1 MEPVSPAGDV
11 TTALAGWTGGEGPL
25 YRRLAAAFRR
35 AVERGELPAG
45 SRLPP
50 ERDLARLLS
59 VSRSTVVAAY
69 EDLRREGWIRSRQG
83 SGTWV
88 RGVARRAGPEAPPG
102 RSASALRALIE
113 GPADAIEF
121 TVAALGAEHVLDD
134 ALDDELAGRLVADL
148 REAARHHGYRALGLP
163 ELREAI
169 AGHVSGWGL
178 PTRPEEV
185 LVTTGAQQA
194 IALVAAAFVR
204 PGDPVVV
211 EDPTFVSALD
221 ALAGAG
227 ARLLGAPV
235 GPQGV
240 RVDALRE
247 RIAASGARLVYVI
260 PTFHNPTG
268 SLLPEAKRRE
278 VAGLAEELGVPVIDD
293 ASLTDVPL
301 DGDPPPPLAAF
312 APGAPILTVGSL
324 SKLFWGGLRVGWIRA
339 SEPLIARLV
348 RVKLVADHGSS
359 VPAQLLALRLFE
371 RMGTIRPARL
381 SLARER
387 HRLLEELLR
396 RHLPSWSWTP
406 PRGGLCLWARLPAGD
421 ARDLARV
428 AQQHGVLVVPGSVA
442 SVSGAF
448 ADHVRLPFVHEPAT
462 MEEGVRR
469 LARAWEAC
477 VAEPARYEPA
487 MGVVV

>member
-1 MEPVSPAGDV
+1 MERLSRASDV
-11 TTALAGWTGGEGPL
+11 VGALAGWTAGEGPL

-35 AVERGELPAG
+35 AIERGELPAG

-59 VSRSTVVAAY
+59 VSRSTVIAAY

-88 RGVARRAGPEAPPG
+88 RGIARRASPEAPPG
-102 RSASALRALIE
+102 RSSDALRALIE
-113 GPADAIEF
+113 APADAIEF
-121 TVAALGAEHVLDD
+121 TVAALAADQVLDA
-134 ALDDELAGRLVADL
+134 ALDDDFAGIVISDL
-148 REAARHHGYRALGLP
+148 RSAGRHHGYRTQGLP

-169 AGHVSGWGL
+169 AAHVSGWGL
-178 PTRPEEV
+178 PTTPEEV
-185 LVTTGAQQA
+185 LVTAGAQQA
-194 IALVAAAFVR
+194 IALAAAAFVR

-211 EDPTFVSALD
+211 EDPTFVAALD

-227 ARLLGAPV
+227 ARVLGVPV

-240 RVDALRE
+240 RVDSLRE
-247 RIAASGARLVYVI
+247 RIAASGARLVYLI

-268 SLLPEAKRRE
+268 SVLPEGRRRE
-278 VAGLAEELGVPVIDD
+278 VAALAEEFDVPVIDD
-293 ASLTDVPL
+293 ATLIDIPL
-301 DGDPPPPLAAF
+301 EGDAPPPLAAY
-312 APGAPILTVGSL
+312 APRAPILTVGSV

-339 SEPLIARLV
+339 AEPLIARLV

-381 SLARER
+381 ALVRER
-387 HRLLEELLR
+387 HRLLGELLR

-406 PRGGLCLWARLPAGD
+406 PRGGLCLWIRLPAGD

-428 AQQHGVLVVPGSVA
+428 AQQHGVLVVPGSLA
-442 SVSGAF
+442 SVSGGF
-448 ADHVRLPFVHEPAT
+448 ADHVRLPFVHDPAT

-477 VAEPARYEPA
+477 VAEPVPHEPA
-487 MGVVV
+487 LGVVV